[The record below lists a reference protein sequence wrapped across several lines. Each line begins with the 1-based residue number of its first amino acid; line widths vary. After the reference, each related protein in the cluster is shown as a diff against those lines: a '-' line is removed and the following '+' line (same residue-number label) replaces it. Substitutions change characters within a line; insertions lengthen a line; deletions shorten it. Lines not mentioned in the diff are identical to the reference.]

1 MIHVFWEQI
10 WMFSCYFLYLFMC
23 VPCSQSSKIY
33 FISFSLVSLVKVK
46 LEINLAENINEAL
59 YNHWSLLR
67 ENCAAIWYQI
77 NKRKNSTISTLKYW
91 NNVENTK
98 ETIFCDHFSH
108 LNQIVFHL
116 HKNFWFLLNILVKTF
131 APSVRSS
138 FLLSNDTVKYLL
150 ENISPCICPP
160 WLTLAELWKIAKM
173 TSLHWYWI
181 IITMKRL
188 LMYLISLLIFAIEA
202 CAKYLLLIFSFFPQ
216 TRRIIYHGRMISGW
230 ADDGW
235 CLQIIFRIIFVDNWL
250 ILCWLWLPERMET
263 LTKDG
268 GGGEK
273 NKNKKSMI

>member
-1 MIHVFWEQI
+1 
-10 WMFSCYFLYLFMC
+10 MFSCYFLYLFMC

-150 ENISPCICPP
+150 ENISPCISSP
-160 WLTLAELWKIAKM
+160 LAHTRGTVKNCKNDFTALILNYYYNEAAADVFN
-173 TSLHWYWI
+173 I
-181 IITMKRL
+181 IINIRHWSFCK
-188 LMYLISLLIFAIEA
+188 IFTPN
-202 CAKYLLLIFSFFPQ
+202 L
-216 TRRIIYHGRMISGW
+216 
-230 ADDGW
+230 
-235 CLQIIFRIIFVDNWL
+235 
-250 ILCWLWLPERMET
+250 
-263 LTKDG
+263 
-268 GGGEK
+268 
-273 NKNKKSMI
+273 